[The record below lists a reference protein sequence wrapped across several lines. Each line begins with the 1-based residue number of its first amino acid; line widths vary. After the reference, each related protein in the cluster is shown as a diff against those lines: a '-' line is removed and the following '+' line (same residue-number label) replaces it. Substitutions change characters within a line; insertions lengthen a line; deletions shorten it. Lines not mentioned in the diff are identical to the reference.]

1 MAAVDS
7 ASKTISAGVEESA
20 KIGLVPATLM
30 VAGSMMGSGVFML
43 PANLAAVGS
52 IAVFGWLITIAGAIA
67 LALTFAKLAAIDP
80 AAGGPYAYTRKAFG
94 DYMGYQTNLIYWL
107 ANVVGNVGLAVA
119 GLGYLTAFFPMLRDP
134 LVSALAQVALIWF
147 FTYANILG
155 PNVVRRLQ
163 SFTTSFALVPILG
176 MAIFGWFWFS
186 PAIFSEGWN
195 VSGKDS
201 WAAIMTTL
209 NFTLWA
215 FIGVESASVS
225 AGVVRDPQRNVPIAT
240 VGGVILAAVAYILS
254 STVIMGMIPNKELIA
269 SSAPFADAARLAL
282 GDMAGAVVAICA
294 ALGCLGSL
302 AGWTLLVGQ
311 TAKAAADDGLFG
323 SIFAKVNS
331 KGVPSAGLA
340 DVAAIMTVQVFATM
354 SPTASEQFGKIA
366 SIAVMM
372 TLLPYIYSAISI
384 KMLGDKKMPASTYNW
399 YVVIGLAAAIY
410 SLGRAHRFRWRADAL
425 VTDLRDLHN
434 RVLLGRDYPQARDRR
449 EAHRPRRPRSDLDP
463 LCHRDGDDRRPRR
476 AVLGFGRPP
485 PCRDAAH
492 ALAGPAGRKHRTT
505 RRRIAGGRAAGRWPT
520 GAVGKKRGAA
530 GSSAAPFFRALPTV
544 DVCRPFERH
553 APVTTPRPTK
563 DDFLQRNTAS
573 AVFSG
578 SAMGASLHA
587 PTP

>member
-1 MAAVDS
+1 MAVVDS
-7 ASKTISAGVEESA
+7 ASKPTSAGVAESA

-30 VAGSMMGSGVFML
+30 VAGNMMGSGVFML

-155 PNVVRRLQ
+155 PNVVGRLQ

-186 PAIFSEGWN
+186 PATFSEGWN

-201 WAAIMTTL
+201 WAAIMATL

-282 GDMAGAVVAICA
+282 GDTAGAVVAICA

-340 DVAAIMTVQVFATM
+340 IVAVIMTVQVFATM

-366 SIAVMM
+366 SIAVIM

-384 KMLGDKKMPASTYNW
+384 KVLGYKKMPASTYNW
-399 YVVIGLAAAIY
+399 YVIIGLAAAIY
-410 SLGRAHRFRWRADAL
+410 SLVALIGSDGEQTRWSLIFVISTIVFYSAAITRKREIEEKHIDPGGHAPTWIRYVTVTVTVAAL
-425 VTDLRDLHN
+425 VALFWVSVGRHRAETLRT
-434 RVLLGRDYPQARDRR
+434 
-449 EAHRPRRPRSDLDP
+449 RSP
-463 LCHRDGDDRRPRR
+463 
-476 AVLGFGRPP
+476 VPP
-485 PCRDAAH
+485 AESTVQP
-492 ALAGPAGRKHRTT
+492 
-505 RRRIAGGRAAGRWPT
+505 
-520 GAVGKKRGAA
+520 AA
-530 GSSAAPFFRALPTV
+530 GSPAAVLPAESQ
-544 DVCRPFERH
+544 P
-553 APVTTPRPTK
+553 A
-563 DDFLQRNTAS
+563 Q
-573 AVFSG
+573 
-578 SAMGASLHA
+578 
-587 PTP
+587 